1 MTASRRLSQ
10 AISEGD
16 GISLI
21 VAVDG
26 PEAAAAAEA
35 GGAEAVFV
43 TRDELLDS
51 VRGATALPVLAHAR
65 DSVTADACIV
75 DADEKGELELADGI
89 ERVIQVEDEDELED
103 VLERL
108 DPELLLLAA
117 GDADDP
123 LQCVLDLLSDV
134 PAGKLAIADLGTV
147 SREAIEELERAGVDA
162 VLLREP
168 LPAS

>member
-1 MTASRRLSQ
+1 VTVSRRLSQ

-35 GGAEAVFV
+35 DGAEAVFV
-43 TRDELLDS
+43 SHPGLLDQ
-51 VRGATALPVLAHAR
+51 VRGATALPVLVPVWSD
-65 DSVTADACIV
+65 DSGADACIV
-75 DADEKGELELADGI
+75 DPDETGEHSSEV
-89 ERVIQVEDEDELED
+89 ERVIRVADEDALEE

-117 GDADDP
+117 GDSDDP
-123 LQCVLDLLSDV
+123 LQQVLDLLSDV
-134 PAGKLAIADLGTV
+134 PAGKLAIADLGPV
-147 SREAIEELERAGVDA
+147 SREAIEELERAGIDA

>member
-1 MTASRRLSQ
+1 MTVSRRLSQ

-26 PEAAAAAEA
+26 PAAAAAAEA

-43 TRDELLDS
+43 SHEGLLAQ
-51 VRGATALPVLAHAR
+51 VRGATALPVLVPVWSE
-65 DSVTADACIV
+65 DSAADACIV
-75 DADEKGELELADGI
+75 DSDETGEHSFEV
-89 ERVIQVEDEDELED
+89 ERVIRVTDEDALEE

-117 GDADDP
+117 DDSDDP
-123 LQCVLDLLSDV
+123 LQQVLDLLSDV

-147 SREAIEELERAGVDA
+147 SREAIDELERAGVDA

-168 LPAS
+168 LPAP

>member
-1 MTASRRLSQ
+1 MTVSRRLSQ

-26 PEAAAAAEA
+26 ADAAAAAETD
-35 GGAEAVFV
+35 GAEAVFV
-43 TRDELLDS
+43 LHDGLLEQ
-51 VRGATALPVLAHAR
+51 VRGATALPVLVPVWSE
-65 DSVTADACIV
+65 DSRADACIV
-75 DADEKGELELADGI
+75 DSNETGEHSSEV
-89 ERVIQVEDEDELED
+89 ERVIRVTDEDALEE

-117 GDADDP
+117 GDSDDP
-123 LQCVLDLLSDV
+123 LQQVLDLLSDV
-134 PAGKLAIADLGTV
+134 PAGKLAIADLGTA
-147 SREAIEELERAGVDA
+147 SREAIEELERAGIDA

-168 LPAS
+168 LPAA

>member
-1 MTASRRLSQ
+1 VTASRRLSQ

-35 GGAEAVFV
+35 DGAEAVFLS
-43 TRDELLDS
+43 REGLLES

-65 DSVTADACIV
+65 AAGAADACIV
-75 DADEKGELELADGI
+75 AADDENDLADGI
-89 ERVIQVEDEDELED
+89 ERVILVADEDALED

-134 PAGKLAIADLGTV
+134 PAGKLAIADLGTA